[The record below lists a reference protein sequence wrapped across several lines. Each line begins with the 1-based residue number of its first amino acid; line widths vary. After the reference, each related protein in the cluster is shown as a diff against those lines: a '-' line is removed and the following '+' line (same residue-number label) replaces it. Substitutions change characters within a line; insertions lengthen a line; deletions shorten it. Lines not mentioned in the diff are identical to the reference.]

1 VIFRNLKTRRV
12 YVVVARGRDATNSRD
27 GTPVVVYAPAR
38 WRARLAAWLLRDE
51 QVFVREALE
60 FKGKFRGRA

>member
-1 VIFRNLKTRRV
+1 MIFRNLKTRRT
-12 YVVVARGRDATNSRD
+12 YVVIAHACDATNSRD

-51 QVFVREALE
+51 QVFVRESLE
-60 FKGKFRGRA
+60 FAGKFGRRA

>member
-1 VIFRNLKTRRV
+1 MIFRNLKTRRT
-12 YVVVARGRDATNSRD
+12 YVVIAHACDATNSRD
-27 GTPVVVYAPAR
+27 GTPVVVYALDR

-60 FKGKFRGRA
+60 FKGKFGRRA

>member
-1 VIFRNLKTRRV
+1 MSLPMFV
-12 YVVVARGRDATNSRD
+12 GS
-27 GTPVVVYAPAR
+27 APAR

-60 FKGKFRGRA
+60 FRGKFRGRA

>member
-1 VIFRNLKTRRV
+1 MIFRSLKTGRV

-51 QVFVREALE
+51 QVFVRESLE
-60 FKGKFRGRA
+60 FSGKFGRRA